1 VLKIFKPALFVLV
14 AAISLAVITT
24 LSLYAAG
31 AFPYR
36 VYLIHTGSMGKTIPS
51 GSLVV
56 VREHQYHVGQVV
68 TFVEND
74 ATVTHRLIAINA
86 DGIITTKGDAN
97 PTADPWRIPKSFII
111 GGVVRTFPGLGFLWA
126 YIFMTWQGPASLL
139 LLAIIVALLWL
150 LVKEIERPQTE
161 PITA

>member
-97 PTADPWRIPKSFII
+97 PDISRVGIPV
-111 GGVVRTFPGLGFLWA
+111 GVHFHDLAGACFTSSAGDYRR
-126 YIFMTWQGPASLL
+126 PAV
-139 LLAIIVALLWL
+139 VAC
-150 LVKEIERPQTE
+150 
-161 PITA
+161 